1 VKAHASVEAAAVDAA
16 AVDVTA
22 VDAAPREV
30 ARAEVE
36 TRVWRAMR
44 ALVLEQHDRRR
55 EVCEA
60 LDMSFIRAKAL
71 GLLVAGPMTMRQL
84 AERLATDP
92 PYTTLVVDDLQR
104 RDLVRRSPHP
114 SDRRL
119 RIVTL
124 TPAGA
129 DAAQVAERILSRP
142 PAPVFDLNEQ
152 DLATLDRLLAK
163 LLR

>member
-1 VKAHASVEAAAVDAA
+1 VNAHVPVGATPGEATRATPGEA
-16 AVDVTA
+16 T
-22 VDAAPREV
+22 
-30 ARAEVE
+30 RAEVAA
-36 TRVWRAMR
+36 RAWQAMR

-60 LDMSFIRAKAL
+60 LDMSFIRANAL
-71 GLLVAGPMTMRQL
+71 RSLVAGPMTMRQL

-124 TPAGA
+124 TPAGT
-129 DAAQVAERILSRP
+129 DAAEVVERILGRP
-142 PAPVFDLNEQ
+142 PAPVLDLDGQ